1 MDPRANVHLTC
12 ALFGNSLKKKA
23 NRVKQIFTS
32 LLTLL
37 LLTLRNKKQCIWRVV
52 CTVLF
57 KSLKCVLAYKR
68 RDYVCKPIKSL
79 YKLLYWRQD
88 IIIIQQVQYTIH
100 LQTSYSVLKLM
111 HLTELL
117 RYSSRFSAGR
127 SVAWRHLKRLWIAVR
142 WSRLA
147 VTVAYPVFPRFL
159 TRSIY
164 DLSSQRIS
172 YCWLCFLKNCHRFKS
187 KDSCL
192 LILVSRTKNWVEYC
206 SSTAKEN
213 ITFYIMSFQ

>member
-12 ALFGNSLKKKA
+12 ALFGNSLETKA

-37 LLTLRNKKQCIWRVV
+37 LLTLRNRKQCIWLVV

-57 KSLKCVLAYKR
+57 KSLKCVLAHKR

-79 YKLLYWRQD
+79 YKLLYWRQN

-111 HLTELL
+111 HLTELQ
-117 RYSSRFSAGR
+117 S
-127 SVAWRHLKRLWIAVR
+127 
-142 WSRLA
+142 
-147 VTVAYPVFPRFL
+147 
-159 TRSIY
+159 
-164 DLSSQRIS
+164 
-172 YCWLCFLKNCHRFKS
+172 
-187 KDSCL
+187 L
-192 LILVSRTKNWVEYC
+192 LL
-206 SSTAKEN
+206 
-213 ITFYIMSFQ
+213 

>member
-12 ALFGNSLKKKA
+12 ALFDNSFKKKA
-23 NRVKQIFTS
+23 NRVKPIFTS

-37 LLTLRNKKQCIWRVV
+37 LLTLGNKKQCIWRVV

-57 KSLKCVLAYKR
+57 KRLKCVLAHKR

-111 HLTELL
+111 HLTELQSL
-117 RYSSRFSAGR
+117 LCYFCSRFSVGR

-147 VTVAYPVFPRFL
+147 VT
-159 TRSIY
+159 
-164 DLSSQRIS
+164 
-172 YCWLCFLKNCHRFKS
+172 
-187 KDSCL
+187 DSRL
-192 LILVSRTKNWVEYC
+192 LIQFFR
-206 SSTAKEN
+206 A
-213 ITFYIMSFQ
+213 F